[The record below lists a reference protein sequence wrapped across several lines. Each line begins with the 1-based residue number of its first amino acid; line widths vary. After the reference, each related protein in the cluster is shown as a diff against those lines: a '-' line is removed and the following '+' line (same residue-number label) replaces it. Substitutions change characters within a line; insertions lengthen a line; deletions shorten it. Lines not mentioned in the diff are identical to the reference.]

1 MQIIKNI
8 RNDLLK
14 RNEITALVESEKNP
28 GFDEMKKQVSE
39 QVGKS
44 GENIEVFNI
53 KGSFGSK
60 EFKISVNVYDSK
72 EDLEKNK
79 MKTKKQRD
87 AEAKGKEEDKAGG
100 EKKEETKE
108 EKPVDTGAPAE
119 DKPEQ
124 IEQEVKT
131 KEKPSEAP
139 AEDKPEEEAKII
151 KEEEQVKE
159 EAKED

>member
-14 RNEITALVESEKNP
+14 RNEIIALVESEKNP

-60 EFKISVNVYDSK
+60 EFKIDANVYDSK

-79 MKTKKQRD
+79 MKTKKQRK
-87 AEAKGKEEDKAGG
+87 AEKEGEA
-100 EKKEETKE
+100 EKKEETE
-108 EKPVDTGAPAE
+108 EKPVDTGASVE

-124 IEQEVKT
+124 TEQEVET

-139 AEDKPEEEAKII
+139 AEDKPEEEAKTV
-151 KEEEQVKE
+151 KEEEQAKE
-159 EAKED
+159 EAKEN

>member
-1 MQIIKNI
+1 MQIIENI
-8 RNDLLK
+8 RNELLK

-28 GFDEMKKQVSE
+28 GFDEMEKRVSE

-60 EFKISVNVYDSK
+60 EFKISANVYDSK

-79 MKTKKQRD
+79 MKTKKQRR
-87 AEAKGKEEDKAGG
+87 AENNGE

-108 EKPVDTGAPAE
+108 EKPVDTRAPVE

-139 AEDKPEEEAKII
+139 AEDKPEEEAKTI
-151 KEEEQVKE
+151 KEEEQAKE
-159 EAKED
+159 EAKEN

>member
-1 MQIIKNI
+1 MQIIKDI

-14 RNEITALVESEKNP
+14 RNEITALVEAEKNP

-60 EFKISVNVYDSK
+60 EFKINANVYDSK

-79 MKTKKQRD
+79 MKTKKQRK
-87 AEAKGKEEDKAGG
+87 AEKKGES
-100 EKKEETKE
+100 EKKEEAE
-108 EKPVDTGAPAE
+108 VEKPVDTGASAE

-131 KEKPSEAP
+131 EEKPSEAP
-139 AEDKPEEEAKII
+139 AEDKPEEEAKA
-151 KEEEQVKE
+151 VKE
-159 EAKED
+159 EKQAEGETKEN

>member
-1 MQIIKNI
+1 MQIIQNI

-14 RNEITALVESEKNP
+14 RNEITALVESKKNP
-28 GFDEMKKQVSE
+28 GFDEMKKQVSK
-39 QVGKS
+39 QVRKS

-60 EFKISVNVYDSK
+60 EFKINANIYDSK

-87 AEAKGKEEDKAGG
+87 AENKERA
-100 EKKEETKE
+100 EKKKGTEGGNS
-108 EKPVDTGAPAE
+108 VDTGAPAE

-124 IEQEVKT
+124 SKKEVKT
-131 KEKPSEAP
+131 EEKPSEAP
-139 AEDKPEEEAKII
+139 AEDKPEEEAKA
-151 KEEEQVKE
+151 VKE
-159 EAKED
+159 EKQVEEESKEG

>member
-1 MQIIKNI
+1 MQIIQNI

-44 GENIEVFNI
+44 GGNIEVFNI

-60 EFKISVNVYDSK
+60 EFKINANVYDSK

-79 MKTKKQRD
+79 IKTKKQRK
-87 AEAKGKEEDKAGG
+87 AENKEEA
-100 EKKEETKE
+100 EKKKGTEG
-108 EKPVDTGAPAE
+108 EKPVGTGAPAE

-124 IEQEVKT
+124 SKKEIKIE
-131 KEKPSEAP
+131 EKPSEAP
-139 AEDKPEEEAKII
+139 AEDKPEQEEKVIEEKEQA
-151 KEEEQVKE
+151 KEESKE
-159 EAKED
+159 N

>member
-1 MQIIKNI
+1 MQIIENI
-8 RNDLLK
+8 RNELLK
-14 RNEITALVESEKNP
+14 RNEIIALVESEKNP

-60 EFKISVNVYDSK
+60 EFKINANIYDSK

-79 MKTKKQRD
+79 MKTKKQRK
-87 AEAKGKEEDKAGG
+87 AENKGA
-100 EKKEETKE
+100 EKKEEKKE
-108 EKPVDTGAPAE
+108 EKPVDTGAPVE

-139 AEDKPEEEAKII
+139 AEDKPEEEAKTI

-159 EAKED
+159 EAKEN